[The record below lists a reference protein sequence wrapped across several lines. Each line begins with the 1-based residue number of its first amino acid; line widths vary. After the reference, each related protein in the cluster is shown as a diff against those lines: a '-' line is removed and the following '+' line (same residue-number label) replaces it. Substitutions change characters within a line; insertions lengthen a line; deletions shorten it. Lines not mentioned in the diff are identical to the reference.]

1 MEILQARI
9 LEWVAMPSSR
19 GSFQPRDQTQVSHF
33 AGRFLTIWATRDIF
47 RQLPIYL
54 FLSRTSLLHEKK
66 KKKLA
71 NREPFLIQFSK
82 HLKQSFEKFTLWTS
96 AKSLQSC
103 LTLCDSMDYSLPG
116 FSVHEILQARI
127 LEWVVMPLSR
137 GSSWPRDWTSVSW
150 IGGRFFTTEPL
161 GKPNIVIKVNA

>member
-19 GSFQPRDQTQVSHF
+19 DLPNPGIKPRSPILQVNSWASEPPGTFSGSYPFICFSPPPPFSM
-33 AGRFLTIWATRDIF
+33 
-47 RQLPIYL
+47 
-54 FLSRTSLLHEKK
+54 KK
-66 KKKLA
+66 KKKNLE
-71 NREPFLIQFSK
+71 NREPFLIQYSK

-103 LTLCDSMDYSLPG
+103 LTLCDSMDYSPPG

-127 LEWVVMPLSR
+127 LEWVAMPLSR
-137 GSSWPRDWTSVSW
+137 GSSGPRDRTSVSW

-161 GKPNIVIKVNA
+161 GKPNIVMKVNA